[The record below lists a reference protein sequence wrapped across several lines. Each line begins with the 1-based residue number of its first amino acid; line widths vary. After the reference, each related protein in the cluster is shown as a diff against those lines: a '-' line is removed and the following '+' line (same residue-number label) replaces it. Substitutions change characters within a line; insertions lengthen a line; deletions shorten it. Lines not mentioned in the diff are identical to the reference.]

1 MRRKEAD
8 MSIGETTVA
17 VQGWIGSDIRFKEVS
32 DGVTVCSFRL
42 ATTPRQF
49 DRASGGWTDRP
60 TNWFTVECW
69 RNLATNVRESMER
82 GQPIVVTG
90 RFRTTEWQDEAG
102 NPRSRLVIEAAAVG
116 HDLSRGTA
124 TFVRTPARLAGT
136 NDASVD
142 GGATSSQDRDFLDQ
156 STASSAQDNNPG
168 DQEALTFRGARP
180 SPTAEQAET
189 HEAA

>member
-1 MRRKEAD
+1 

-69 RNLATNVRESMER
+69 RNLATNVRDSMER

-102 NPRSRLVIEAAAVG
+102 NPRSRLFIEAAAVG

-124 TFVRTPARLAGT
+124 TFTKAPARLA
-136 NDASVD
+136 ASD
-142 GGATSSQDRDFLDQ
+142 GAATSSQDRDFLDQ
-156 STASSAQDNNPG
+156 SSASSAQHDGPI
-168 DQEALTFRGARP
+168 DQEPLNFRGGHHP
-180 SPTAEQAET
+180 PTADSTET

>member
-1 MRRKEAD
+1 

-49 DRASGGWTDRP
+49 DRAGGVWTDRP

-69 RNLATNVRESMER
+69 RNLAMNVRDSMER
-82 GQPIVVTG
+82 GHPIVVTG

-102 NPRSRLVIEAAAVG
+102 NPRSRLFIEAAAVG

-124 TFVRTPARLAGT
+124 TFTKAPARLA
-136 NDASVD
+136 ASNGASMD
-142 GGATSSQDRDFLDQ
+142 GGATSNHDRDFLDL
-156 STASSAQDNNPG
+156 SPGSSAQDDGPV
-168 DQEALTFRGARP
+168 DQEPVTFRGAHTSATTEP
-180 SPTAEQAET
+180 AET